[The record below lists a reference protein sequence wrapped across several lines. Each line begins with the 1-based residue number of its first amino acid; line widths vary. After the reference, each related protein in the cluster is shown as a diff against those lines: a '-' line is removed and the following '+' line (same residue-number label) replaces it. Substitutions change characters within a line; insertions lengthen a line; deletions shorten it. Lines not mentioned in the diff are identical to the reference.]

1 VSESTTETK
10 SPQLLDRVVIRFA
23 GDSGD
28 GMQLAGD
35 RFTTTS
41 ALLGNDLA
49 TFPDFPAEIRAPAG
63 TLAGV
68 SAFQVHI
75 SDHAISTPGDS
86 PDVLVAMNPAA
97 LRANLGALP
106 KGATIIANVDAFE
119 ERNLVKAG
127 YETNPLA
134 DGSLSGY
141 AVYEVPMTSITTEV
155 SKDAGV
161 KPRDAERSKN
171 FFALGLISWMY
182 TRPIEGTVAWI
193 EERYGSKPLVLEA
206 NVRAFKAGY
215 HFGETAELFESSY
228 EVKPA
233 VLEPGEYVN
242 LTGNT
247 ATAWALIVASSRAG
261 LPLFLGSY
269 PITPA
274 SDILHELSKHKQF
287 GVRTF
292 QAEDEISAIGAAL
305 GAAFGGALGVTTTSG
320 PGIDLKSETLG
331 LAVSLEL
338 PLIVIDIQRGGP
350 STGLPTK
357 SEQADLLHAMYG
369 RHGESPVPIVAPRAP
384 SHCFEVVLEAVRIA
398 VKYRTP
404 VIVLS
409 DGYLANGAE
418 PWRLP
423 DLDALPTVD
432 PNFATEPNHTGP
444 DGQPVFWPYIRDD
457 ETLARP
463 WAPPGPPGLEH
474 RIGGLEKEDGS
485 GNVSY
490 EGANHERMVRL
501 RAAKVASIAADIPPT
516 EVDGEDGAEVLV
528 VGWGSTYGAIAA
540 GVQRVRARGHK
551 VAQAHLVHLNP
562 LPSDLGEVLSL
573 YRRVLVPE
581 VNLGQLSKIL
591 RAEFLIDAVSFTQI
605 QGVPFRAAAME
616 AAILHQIEELAYADT
631 DTEAAR
637 TDGSEVGVPAG
648 NGRNGAGGAKGAK
661 GRTNGA

>member
-1 VSESTTETK
+1 MAKPVE
-10 SPQLLDRVVIRFA
+10 QLDSVVIRFA

-41 ALLGNDLA
+41 ALLGNDIA

-75 SDHAISTPGDS
+75 SDHEISTPGDS

-97 LRANLGALP
+97 LRANIGALP
-106 KGATIIANVDAFE
+106 KGATVIVNVDAFDD
-119 ERNLVKAG
+119 RNLAKAG
-127 YETNPLA
+127 YGSNPLS
-134 DGSLSGY
+134 DGSLSSY
-141 AVYEVPMTSITTEV
+141 TVYEVPMTSITTEV

-171 FFALGLISWMY
+171 FFALGLISWLY
-182 TRPIEGTVAWI
+182 TRPIEGTLAWI
-193 EERYGSKPLVLEA
+193 EDKYASKPLVLEA
-206 NVRAFKAGY
+206 NLRAFKAGY

-233 VLEPGEYVN
+233 VLERGEYVN
-242 LTGNT
+242 VTGNT
-247 ATAWALIVASSRAG
+247 ATAWGLIAASMRSG

-292 QAEDEISAIGAAL
+292 QAEDEISAVGAAL

-320 PGIDLKSETLG
+320 PGVDLKSETLG

-338 PLIVIDIQRGGP
+338 PLLLIDIQRGGP

-357 SEQADLLHAMYG
+357 SEQSDLLHAMYG
-369 RHGESPVPIVAPRAP
+369 RHGESPVPVVAARTP
-384 SHCFEVVLEAVRIA
+384 SHCFEAVLEAVRIA

-404 VIVLS
+404 VILLS

-423 DLDALPTVD
+423 DLDELPSLD
-432 PNFATEPNHTGP
+432 PGFATEPNHTGP
-444 DGQPVFWPYIRDD
+444 DGEQVFWPYVRD
-457 ETLARP
+457 EQTLARP
-463 WAPPGPPGLEH
+463 WAPPGRPGLEH

-501 RAAKVASIAADIPPT
+501 RAAKVAGIAADIPPT
-516 EVDGEDGAEVLV
+516 EVDHQDGAEVVV

-540 GVQRVRARGHK
+540 GVQRVRARGHA
-551 VAQAHLVHLNP
+551 VDQVHLVHLNP
-562 LPSDLGEVLSL
+562 FPADLGEVLSR

-581 VNLGQLSKIL
+581 VNLGQLSRLL
-591 RAEFLIDAVSFTQI
+591 RAEYLVDAVPFTQI

-616 AAILHQIEELAYADT
+616 AAILHQLEALAEDGPS
-631 DTEAAR
+631 AA
-637 TDGSEVGVPAG
+637 PAAA
-648 NGRNGAGGAKGAK
+648 NGRARAS
-661 GRTNGA
+661 